1 MCKEN
6 GGAKIVT
13 IDSIAVNQFNL
24 IIKDGVDSSDM
35 SAVLEEA
42 LKRGYQELLSFV
54 KDSIT
59 NFVKLKLEAERRLI

>member
-1 MCKEN
+1 
-6 GGAKIVT
+6 VT

>member
-1 MCKEN
+1 
-6 GGAKIVT
+6 VT

-59 NFVKLKLEAERRLI
+59 NFVKLKLEAERRLT